1 MKKQSIYLP
10 KSNLRNTLSFTTC
23 TTVLLVVILFTVAQ
37 FALMDD
43 FFLLATKQNILDA
56 TLQIQSLD
64 FSDDEYKTKLSDYEA
79 EYNIYLEIYSP
90 RDVLIYTSQSNDTI
104 YQGSSDDG
112 TQLKPRIMK
121 ILSRTENTDGSY
133 YEIRR
138 EMFAT
143 AEYLVYGCFFGN
155 DMAMEIYYS
164 VDVITENAKT
174 ASIALA
180 VLTFFIVVVIFG
192 FILFISKM
200 FSLPIRQ
207 ITNTAKNMAS
217 LDFSERCRSYRIK
230 EIDELSAG
238 INTLSDTLSKTLDAL
253 KDENRQLEYDIQA
266 EKKQEKARRSF
277 IAGVSHELK
286 TPIAIIQ
293 GYAEG
298 MKLGIGCDSTE
309 EFCDVIIDESQK
321 MNNLIMRLM
330 EYMHFSSGAYKANRT
345 VFNISE
351 LLKEII
357 ESRSLVIKEKDAKME
372 LDIDESFEGFS
383 DTILIENIFNN
394 YLSNALSHLDYDR
407 IIKVNAKDVG
417 KSYRI
422 SVYNSGKHIPGTD
435 IENIWQGF
443 YRADKSHSRAEGRF
457 GLGLSFV
464 ETMQGIMGEKYG
476 CENVPGGVVFWFDIK
491 KKNSNIN

>member
-1 MKKQSIYLP
+1 MKKQNINLP
-10 KSNLRNTLSFTTC
+10 KGDLKSTLSLTTC
-23 TTVLLVVILFTVAQ
+23 MTVLLVVVLFTVAQ
-37 FALMDD
+37 FAFMDN
-43 FFLLATKQNILDA
+43 FFLVATKKNILDA
-56 TLQIQSLD
+56 TSNIQALD
-64 FSDDEYKTKLSDYEA
+64 FSSDDYKTKLSDYEA

-90 RDVLIYTSQSNDTI
+90 RDVLIYTSQSNETI
-104 YQGSSDDG
+104 YQGSSEAG
-112 TQLKPRIMK
+112 GELKPRIMK
-121 ILSRTENTDGSY
+121 ILSRTENEDGSY

-143 AEYLVYGCFFGN
+143 AEYLVYGCFFGD
-155 DMAMEIYYS
+155 DMAMEVYYS

-174 ASIALA
+174 ASVALA

-192 FILFISKM
+192 FITFVSKM

-207 ITNTAKNMAS
+207 ITVTTKNMAN
-217 LDFSERCRSYRIK
+217 LDFSERCRSYRIRD
-230 EIDELSAG
+230 IDELSAG
-238 INTLSDTLSKTLDAL
+238 INTLSYTLSKTLDTL

-277 IAGVSHELK
+277 IANVSHELK

-309 EFCDVIIDESQK
+309 EFCDIIIDESQK

-330 EYMHFSSGAYKANRT
+330 EYMHFSSGAYKANRSE
-345 VFNISE
+345 FNISE
-351 LLKEII
+351 LLGEII
-357 ESRSLVIKEKDAKME
+357 DSRFLAIEEKQAK
-372 LDIDESFEGFS
+372 LDFDIDKSYVGFS

-394 YLSNALSHLDYDR
+394 YFSNALSHLDFDKV
-407 IIKVNAKDVG
+407 IKISAKDMG
-417 KSYRI
+417 KSYRV

-464 ETMQGIMGEKYG
+464 ETMQEIMGEKYG
-476 CENVPGGVVFWFDIK
+476 CENVTGGVVFWFDIK
-491 KKNSNIN
+491 KKQ